1 MGNFL
6 HRTTKAYHQSA
17 PPDALPEPIGE
28 YIENPDMSAVTGY
41 PSIYWIITGDL
52 VTLMSQAERDAVDAQ
67 RLSDTRDGIIA
78 QLDQVEDIQRQLLI
92 MEVGEFN
99 KLRQWLVDFQAAVA
113 SAGNLGQLQSA
124 VATLPTL
131 NPITF
136 AQVKTQLRNALGS

>member
-1 MGNFL
+1 MSSALN
-6 HRTTKAYHQSA
+6 RTTKQYLTSVHTPDY
-17 PPDALPEPIGE
+17 PPAEWI
-28 YIENPDMSAVTGY
+28 INPDMSAVAGY

-52 VTLMSQAERDAVDAQ
+52 VTLMNQAERDAVDAQ
-67 RLSDTRDGIIA
+67 RLSDARDGIIA

-124 VATLPTL
+124 VAALPDMPDITL
-131 NPITF
+131 
-136 AQVKTQLRNALGS
+136 AQVKNQLRNALGS